1 MANTKLTEKLTAVAD
16 AIRAKTGS
24 SEKLTLDQMPAEIGN
39 IQTGGG
45 GSATRD
51 YEVNDVTF
59 YDYDGTIVYSC
70 SMADA
75 QNLTE
80 LPTPPEHKGLVFQE
94 WNWTMEQIKSS
105 SVGADVGAMYDTED
119 GAVELYV
126 RVTDEYRMKNMS
138 ITIGVS
144 SLAGSSNQ
152 PCPIV
157 EWGDG
162 GTSESTVAITSYN
175 VFKHTYAEPGNYIIR
190 IKRGTGGVFK
200 ILPYGSSFYSIFAS
214 SSSGWSDCPYR
225 AIFGSDCSEL
235 GSYLFEGIMG
245 LHNVIMHKGLTLP
258 TSNSPFKNCGITH
271 VNVPTEQINLYETFR
286 GCRRLKSMSISGKAL
301 VYGATR
307 GCSALDRVIV
317 PDSVATIDSYA
328 AYDCCSLRDL
338 KIGNHVWKIDSYA
351 IATSNI
357 ISSITIPSSVKQ
369 LSSKCLSYMNEIKE
383 YHFKSTEPPAL
394 ASSDSLCISGFDG
407 VKTKIYVPKGTVDTY
422 KAATNWAALADY
434 IVEEE

>member
-1 MANTKLTEKLTAVAD
+1 MPNTNLTGKLTAVAD

-24 SEKLTLDQMPAEIGN
+24 SEKMTLAEMPAEIAG
-39 IQTGGG
+39 IKTGGG
-45 GSATRD
+45 SSKFCD
-51 YEVNDVTF
+51 VDDVTF
-59 YDYDGTIVYSC
+59 YDYDGTIIYSC

-75 QNLTE
+75 QNLSE
-80 LPTPPEHKGLVFQE
+80 LPTPPEHDGLVFQE
-94 WNWTMEQIKSS
+94 WNWTLEQIKSS
-105 SVGADVGAMYDTED
+105 SVGADVGALYDTED

-144 SLAGSSNQ
+144 SSADSSQ
-152 PCPIV
+152 PCPII

-162 GTSESTVAITSYN
+162 GTSESTVAITSYQ

-200 ILPYGSSFYSIFAS
+200 ILPYGSSFYSIFTS
-214 SSSGWSDCPYR
+214 SPKGWSDCPYR

-235 GSYLFEGIMG
+235 GPYLFEGIMG
-245 LHNVIMHKGLTLP
+245 LRNVIMHKDLTLP

-271 VNVPTEQINLYETFR
+271 VNVPTEQVNLYGTFR
-286 GCRRLKSMSISGKAL
+286 ECRRLKSVSISGKAL

-369 LSSKCLSYMNEIKE
+369 MSSKCLSYMNEIKE
-383 YHFKSTEPPAL
+383 YHFKSTEPPTL
-394 ASSDSLCISGFDG
+394 ASADSLCISGFDG
-407 VKTKIYVPKGTVDTY
+407 VKTKIYVPKGTADAY
-422 KAATNWAALADY
+422 KSATNWAALANY